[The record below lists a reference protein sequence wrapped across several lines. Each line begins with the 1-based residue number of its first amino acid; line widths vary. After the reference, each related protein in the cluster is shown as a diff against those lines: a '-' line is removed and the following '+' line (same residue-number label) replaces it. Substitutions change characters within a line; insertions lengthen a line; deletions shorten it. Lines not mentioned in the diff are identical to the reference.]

1 MKLKLLTAVAAL
13 VACSGAWA
21 SDVTYKC
28 VVEHRLGVQL
38 PEMRPARFK
47 VDREYRIEPVEAY
60 LEKTD
65 GGKKNIREFP
75 EGEDITLA
83 VRGTDKDPSDP
94 WSWKVLKS
102 LILEGFEEGEIL
114 SSFHYSVGETTVN
127 FDAIEMRM
135 SVAYLGGAYSWA
147 RADDAPISDYI
158 DYATCT
164 AHYD

>member
-1 MKLKLLTAVAAL
+1 MKLKPLTAVATL

-38 PEMRPARFK
+38 PEMTPVRFK

-65 GGKKNIREFP
+65 GGKKDALWEFP
-75 EGEDITLA
+75 EGNNKTLA
-83 VRGTDKDPSDP
+83 LRGTDKDPSDP
-94 WSWKVLKS
+94 WSWEVLES
-102 LILEGFEEGEIL
+102 VILDHKGEIL
-114 SSFHYSVGETTVN
+114 SSLHYSTGETSVQ

-135 SVAYLGGAYSWA
+135 SLVSTTGARLWTLN
-147 RADDAPISDYI
+147 DDSPASDYI

-164 AHYD
+164 AYYD